1 MKLVI
6 LLTLL
11 TLFQAGKNLRMTL
24 WLSFS
29 FRKNLTYNDYYK
41 IFLYFLPLE
50 TILICFEEIALYGHH
65 MIDNKRSWLKVIAY
79 VSDPNNI
86 NFNFPLRKWVTLID
100 FRSIKSANRSKL
112 LTVFTE
118 WMSRWLDFKCNS
130 S

>member
-6 LLTLL
+6 LLTFL

-29 FRKNLTYNDYYK
+29 FRKNLAYNDYYK
-41 IFLYFLPLE
+41 IFFYFLPLE

-65 MIDNKRSWLKVIAY
+65 MIDNKRSWLKIIAH
-79 VSDPNNI
+79 VSDLNNI
-86 NFNFPLRKWVTLID
+86 NFNFRLRKWVTFID

-118 WMSRWLDFKCNS
+118 WMSRWLVFKCNS